1 MWHRGALSGWDGWD
15 GWISPGGVRYRAH
28 AVLTRAPG
36 AVQLDDDLGD
46 LDDKSTD
53 SGPLDNKGTR

>member
-15 GWISPGGVRYRAH
+15 GWISPGGVRYGAP

-36 AVQLDDDLGD
+36 ALQLDDDL
-46 LDDKSTD
+46 DDKSKD